1 MGKGRDTT
9 WSIMVE
15 KFRKNFLTI
24 LLFKTSK
31 ERERDNDSVK
41 NFNDLDRR

>member
-1 MGKGRDTT
+1 
-9 WSIMVE
+9 MVE

-31 ERERDNDSVK
+31 SREIVTVK
-41 NFNDLDRR
+41 NFKDLDRR